1 MKINYWHL
9 SSRRRFSRIARGRC
23 ATGQRWTL
31 DNFSLMCLLLLCVSA
46 KRHNWTLTSSRV
58 GSMSN
63 CKHASLSLLSTS
75 HIEHSSNKPGVQR
88 RRANKIMQTSLLE
101 HTALFSIIS
110 QHFRCHF
117 ENIFLS
123 LFSSS
128 TLAIHLKLLLFDF
141 RFFYLTFSYS
151 HCRLAFQSFFVWLPR
166 RELVINKRTRIVL
179 WQWQWPF
186 RMNETQSVRAYKT
199 NDKKK
204 TKKKKQ
210 LQNHNFQLQMAIE
223 MHRCSQ

>member
-1 MKINYWHL
+1 MKINYWHI

-46 KRHNWTLTSSRV
+46 KRRNWTLTSSGV

-101 HTALFSIIS
+101 QTALFSIIS

-141 RFFYLTFSYS
+141 RFFYLIFIFSLSSRISVVFCLTASTRVGHKQAHSNCAVTVAMAVS
-151 HCRLAFQSFFVWLPR
+151 HEWNAKCARV
-166 RELVINKRTRIVL
+166 
-179 WQWQWPF
+179 
-186 RMNETQSVRAYKT
+186 
-199 NDKKK
+199 
-204 TKKKKQ
+204 
-210 LQNHNFQLQMAIE
+210 QN
-223 MHRCSQ
+223 